1 MKRINELL
9 DSVAERMFDIS
20 AGSFKEECPIGIID
34 FSNWEWAQAVGLYGL
49 WQYYKMSA
57 DEKLLERLIQW
68 YEKNIEKG
76 LPEKNVNTTAPM
88 LTLAFIAEHTGNKK
102 YMDLCRDWAKWVM
115 YDLKRTEEGG
125 IQHVVSGMDNDQQL
139 WDDTLFM
146 TVLFLA
152 KAGVMLGIKEYVD
165 EAVKQFLIH
174 IKYLYD
180 KKTGFWYHGWTFNG
194 RHNFANAFWARG
206 NCWYTCVVVDFLEIT
221 GINGYFSDYIVD
233 TLVAQVEALKSVQKE
248 SGAFTTLL
256 DDENSYEEI
265 SATAGFA
272 YGILK
277 SVRKGLIDKKY
288 TQIGINAVKAVIE
301 NIAED
306 GTVLNVSYGTG
317 MGMTLKDYTDIPLCP
332 MVYGQALAILAL
344 KEYICYEKGI
354 A

>member
-1 MKRINELL
+1 MTHINGLL

-34 FSNWEWAQAVGLYGL
+34 FSNWEWSQAVGLYGL
-49 WQYYKMSA
+49 WQYYEMT
-57 DEKLLERLIQW
+57 DDTDLLDRIIQW
-68 YEKNIEKG
+68 YENNIKKG
-76 LPEKNVNTTAPM
+76 LPDRNVNTTAPM
-88 LTLAFIAEHTGNKK
+88 LTLAFIAEKTGNEEYIK
-102 YMDLCRDWAKWVM
+102 LCRDWAKWVM

-152 KAGVMLGIKEYVD
+152 KAGVMFDIKEYVD

-180 KKTGFWYHGWTFNG
+180 RKTGFWYHGWTFNG
-194 RHNFANAFWARG
+194 RHNFANALWARG

-221 GINGYFSDYIVD
+221 GINGYIREHLVD
-233 TLVAQVEALKSVQKE
+233 TLLSQIEALESVQTE
-248 SGAFTTLL
+248 SGAFRTLL
-256 DDENSYEEI
+256 NDENSYIEI

-288 TQIGINAVKAVIE
+288 AEIGVKAVKAVID

-317 MGMTLKDYTDIPLCP
+317 MGMVLKDYTDIPLCP
-332 MVYGQALAILAL
+332 MVYGQALTILAL
-344 KEYICYEKGI
+344 KEYMCIGSQ
-354 A
+354 AG